1 MSIKTR
7 LLLLLTSVITCFSLI
22 FIFFWKID
30 QGRMERLI
38 DSKKKEKELL
48 LDRSIALIQK
58 SLEMF
63 VYDYS
68 YWDEMLYFTK
78 NPDPVWAYVNIDMVM
93 PTFDAQAVWIFNK
106 DRQLVFSTQNAEDT
120 TLLNFPLSDRAL
132 SVIQGQRYFSHFFV
146 WNGDQLVEVYGA
158 PLQPSDDNKRIT
170 EPQGSFFAGR
180 LWNEKFIEQLEEI
193 NNTIIRIDRN
203 LADSAEI
210 RMETIH
216 FHRTLYGWDSAA
228 VAAVHNE
235 FHSQVIAEVNRLSQ
249 YQVGLLAL
257 FGLSFIITIIVFI
270 QRWVVSPMNQFSLVL
285 KNENTADLKNVQKQS
300 LELRQLAELIESF
313 FRQRDELV
321 KECHTRKQAEQ
332 DYRSLFDF
340 AHDAIMVVDPLKMT
354 VQRVNEA
361 WIKLYGYRPEEM
373 GGFLLAIIWPHP
385 AMIRRLIEDVRRYG
399 SAARFEAHHLNHE
412 RKEIVAEINARII
425 QYRSEEAL
433 LCVCRDMTEMR
444 MIESLQLSHNIL
456 MRVRNLVLVSNAQ
469 GHIVYANHAVK
480 EMLGFEPHE
489 VLGDGWWK
497 LTRDDQNGLME
508 KESIRK
514 AAADRSELITVPY
527 ERWLKDRWGKRRCI
541 IWSDSP
547 APGNLLIGVGY
558 EITDRIQAQRALEA
572 SEQRYRFMF
581 DHIPF
586 PMIIYQIGKYAVI
599 AVNLSA
605 RKLFGIAET
614 ETNMALIG
622 DWLEQTVWDIAA
634 GTPEITARPFRRH
647 DGTLVEIDMQS
658 NDFELAGQWYRLAIL
673 TDRTAKEQYE
683 QADLRFKEHK
693 SRLSGVIG
701 ALEDERRRMASELH
715 DGLGQILSA
724 AKRMLES
731 LTDES
736 TENTSHPER
745 LSMVM
750 KMLDSAM
757 AETKTIAFNLLPRA
771 LEDYG
776 LFNAVENLLNQ
787 VFAGSGV
794 KVSFQIHDMP
804 PRMTYPME
812 LALYRIVQ
820 EAVNNIIKHA
830 RAGEVSVQFVGH
842 ESVVILTVEDNGKGF
857 DPNQPSIGMG
867 LRGMKDRVA
876 YLDGILHIDSMLD
889 KGTSLVIEIP
899 KPEVL

>member
-1 MSIKTR
+1 M
-7 LLLLLTSVITCFSLI
+7 
-22 FIFFWKID
+22 
-30 QGRMERLI
+30 Q
-38 DSKKKEKELL
+38 
-48 LDRSIALIQK
+48 
-58 SLEMF
+58 
-63 VYDYS
+63 
-68 YWDEMLYFTK
+68 
-78 NPDPVWAYVNIDMVM
+78 
-93 PTFDAQAVWIFNK
+93 
-106 DRQLVFSTQNAEDT
+106 
-120 TLLNFPLSDRAL
+120 
-132 SVIQGQRYFSHFFV
+132 
-146 WNGDQLVEVYGA
+146 
-158 PLQPSDDNKRIT
+158 
-170 EPQGSFFAGR
+170 
-180 LWNEKFIEQLEEI
+180 
-193 NNTIIRIDRN
+193 
-203 LADSAEI
+203 
-210 RMETIH
+210 
-216 FHRTLYGWDSAA
+216 
-228 VAAVHNE
+228 
-235 FHSQVIAEVNRLSQ
+235 
-249 YQVGLLAL
+249 
-257 FGLSFIITIIVFI
+257 
-270 QRWVVSPMNQFSLVL
+270 
-285 KNENTADLKNVQKQS
+285 
-300 LELRQLAELIESF
+300 
-313 FRQRDELV
+313 
-321 KECHTRKQAEQ
+321 
-332 DYRSLFDF
+332 
-340 AHDAIMVVDPLKMT
+340 
-354 VQRVNEA
+354 
-361 WIKLYGYRPEEM
+361 
-373 GGFLLAIIWPHP
+373 
-385 AMIRRLIEDVRRYG
+385 
-399 SAARFEAHHLNHE
+399 
-412 RKEIVAEINARII
+412 
-425 QYRSEEAL
+425 
-433 LCVCRDMTEMR
+433 DMTEMR

-605 RKLFGIAET
+605 RELFGITET

-622 DWLEQTVWDIAA
+622 DWLEQTGWDIAA
-634 GTPEITARPFRRH
+634 GTPEITVRPFRRH

>member
-7 LLLLLTSVITCFSLI
+7 LLLLLTSVLTCFSLI

-321 KECHTRKQAEQ
+321 KGCHTRKQAEQ

-399 SAARFEAHHLNHE
+399 SAARFEARHLNHE
-412 RKEIVAEINARII
+412 RKEIVAEINARMI

-433 LCVCRDMTEMR
+433 LCVCRT
-444 MIESLQLSHNIL
+444 
-456 MRVRNLVLVSNAQ
+456 
-469 GHIVYANHAVK
+469 
-480 EMLGFEPHE
+480 
-489 VLGDGWWK
+489 
-497 LTRDDQNGLME
+497 
-508 KESIRK
+508 
-514 AAADRSELITVPY
+514 
-527 ERWLKDRWGKRRCI
+527 
-541 IWSDSP
+541 
-547 APGNLLIGVGY
+547 
-558 EITDRIQAQRALEA
+558 
-572 SEQRYRFMF
+572 
-581 DHIPF
+581 
-586 PMIIYQIGKYAVI
+586 
-599 AVNLSA
+599 
-605 RKLFGIAET
+605 
-614 ETNMALIG
+614 
-622 DWLEQTVWDIAA
+622 
-634 GTPEITARPFRRH
+634 
-647 DGTLVEIDMQS
+647 
-658 NDFELAGQWYRLAIL
+658 
-673 TDRTAKEQYE
+673 
-683 QADLRFKEHK
+683 
-693 SRLSGVIG
+693 
-701 ALEDERRRMASELH
+701 
-715 DGLGQILSA
+715 
-724 AKRMLES
+724 
-731 LTDES
+731 
-736 TENTSHPER
+736 
-745 LSMVM
+745 
-750 KMLDSAM
+750 
-757 AETKTIAFNLLPRA
+757 
-771 LEDYG
+771 
-776 LFNAVENLLNQ
+776 
-787 VFAGSGV
+787 
-794 KVSFQIHDMP
+794 
-804 PRMTYPME
+804 
-812 LALYRIVQ
+812 
-820 EAVNNIIKHA
+820 
-830 RAGEVSVQFVGH
+830 
-842 ESVVILTVEDNGKGF
+842 
-857 DPNQPSIGMG
+857 
-867 LRGMKDRVA
+867 
-876 YLDGILHIDSMLD
+876 
-889 KGTSLVIEIP
+889 
-899 KPEVL
+899 